1 MLIGVTGCI
10 GAGKSCVARMLGT
23 MLDGDYLSADQ
34 ICAEMLKRDK
44 QGYTEVVDLWGKKF
58 LDEQGDIDRE
68 RVRKKVF
75 NNREIRQQLESI
87 LHPLVRTRL
96 KQLRDSKGTGDFIVA
111 EVPLLFETG
120 WEEDFDWVVSVY
132 VPSELSVSRV
142 MMRDKMSEHDVRAI
156 LAAQLAPEIKRDRA
170 DSVIDNTRG
179 RAHTKKQVRNLVSL
193 LQQSD
198 QSISAE

>member
-10 GAGKSCVARMLGT
+10 GAGKSSVARMLGT
-23 MLDGDYLSADQ
+23 MLDGDYLSADR
-34 ICAEMLKRDK
+34 ICAELLERDK
-44 QGYTEVVDLWGKKF
+44 QGYTKVVDLWGKKI
-58 LDEQGDIDRE
+58 LDEQGDINRE
-68 RVRKKVF
+68 VVRKKVF
-75 NNREIRQQLESI
+75 DNREIRQQLESI
-87 LHPLVRTRL
+87 LHPLVRMRL

-179 RAHTKKQVRNLVSL
+179 RAHTEKQVRNLVSL

-198 QSISAE
+198 RSISTE